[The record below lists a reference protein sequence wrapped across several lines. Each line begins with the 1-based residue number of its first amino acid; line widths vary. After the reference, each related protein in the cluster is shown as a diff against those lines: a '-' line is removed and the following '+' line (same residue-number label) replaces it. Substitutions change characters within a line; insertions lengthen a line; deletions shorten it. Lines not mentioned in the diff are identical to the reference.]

1 MANEKGL
8 MSKDIFVDKRPQMEE
23 KSHRAI
29 SRCCTNDDMANQQNA
44 LYANDPN
51 SVYIAVDGPANS
63 NLDQP
68 TLSGPSISGWTV
80 TLISKNVKTKRAPFA
95 SWIT

>member
-1 MANEKGL
+1 ML
-8 MSKDIFVDKRPQMEE
+8 YQRS
-23 KSHRAI
+23 
-29 SRCCTNDDMANQQNA
+29 DMANQQNA